1 MHAGTCVHESLL
13 HRRTDSTRFL
23 GRGYHHEGRAP
34 RRYDARHRGLVKME
48 LSGAAR
54 PAQGSSEGMADGDH
68 DATINLFHF
77 PIVLR
82 ALCARPPSQP
92 VSTCK
97 STSDPRADG
106 LALCVLHAWCTR
118 IFTAAPPSPLRP
130 FGLQER
136 GRWTRSKYEASV
148 DVPCSPLFLHNTLCS
163 PLISPFS
170 RKPTHTLTRTHGLTS
185 TQSGW
190 RIFDL
195 LPHVRA
201 CSDNR
206 FHRRLVGDAHRGSP
220 FRAVPGPE
228 ASDGFRCDD
237 AGTRKG
243 MGRHQW
249 RRD

>member
-1 MHAGTCVHESLL
+1 MSRSESARRLTDIVSEQSGESGLVCHPVGESCVIMHAGTCVHESLL
-13 HRRTDSTRFL
+13 HRGTDSTRFL

-68 DATINLFHF
+68 GCDALATINLFHF
-77 PIVLR
+77 PIVSRAR
-82 ALCARPPSQP
+82 ALRGLRQP

-148 DVPCSPLFLHNTLCS
+148 DVPLLSP
-163 PLISPFS
+163 P
-170 RKPTHTLTRTHGLTS
+170 
-185 TQSGW
+185 
-190 RIFDL
+190 
-195 LPHVRA
+195 
-201 CSDNR
+201 
-206 FHRRLVGDAHRGSP
+206 
-220 FRAVPGPE
+220 
-228 ASDGFRCDD
+228 
-237 AGTRKG
+237 
-243 MGRHQW
+243 
-249 RRD
+249 